1 MILLNTKEHFQLVKC
16 VQIKASDFIM
26 FKVLHAKDIIL
37 RLADNCQ
44 ILAVR
49 SDNCQIRQLSD
60 RTTVSADNCQ

>member
-44 ILAVR
+44 ILAVG
-49 SDNCQIRQLSD
+49 SDNCPIRQLSD
-60 RTTVSADNCQ
+60 PTTVRSDKFF